1 VGGCANSTWVAE
13 GAGIGILRI
22 REQALVDARRHEWH
36 DEGVFKLS
44 TLGSTERMDLM
55 DLLVERLLQ
64 RKLRSTVRQRTR
76 QPSAR
81 LPTADSAN
89 ATKQKLV
96 AAQ

>member
-1 VGGCANSTWVAE
+1 MRAAMSGMMRASSSLC
-13 GAGIGILRI
+13 
-22 REQALVDARRHEWH
+22 
-36 DEGVFKLS
+36 

-55 DLLVERLLQ
+55 DLLVERMFQ
-64 RKLRSTVRQRTR
+64 RKLRQRTR